1 MASSS
6 LVDPGQLNA
15 ALIAPI
21 APYTWEC
28 QATLA
33 RTIQET
39 GRIPLRWNRPVEIV
53 GMYAAVRQA
62 SIAGGG
68 LLVPQVDDLMV
79 LLDANQEDRF
89 TNRLEDVSQ
98 TGQAESYVTLGA
110 VSVLAPRLT
119 RIMLKNGAP
128 QIDVSFRWKTHNPIA
143 TPRFED
149 ALVSLAFFCRY
160 I

>member
-1 MASSS
+1 MVAN
-6 LVDPGQLNA
+6 LMDPGQQYA
-15 ALIAPI
+15 ALVAPT

-33 RTIQET
+33 RTVQET
-39 GRIPLRWNRPVEIV
+39 GRIPLRWNRPVEII
-53 GMYAAVRQA
+53 GMYAAVVQA

-68 LLVPQVDDLMV
+68 LLVPGTNDLMV
-79 LLDANQEDRF
+79 LISANQEDRF
-89 TNRLEDVSQ
+89 TNRLEDTAQ
-98 TGQAESYVTLGA
+98 TGQAESYVTLAA

-119 RIMLKNGAP
+119 RICLTNASP
-128 QIDVSFRWKTHNPIA
+128 QVDVNFRWKSHNPIA

-149 ALVSLAFFCRY
+149 ALISLAFFCRY